1 VYVSHVSIMKIAPEV
16 GLASTEKMKPVI
28 EMTGKAVHAAWE
40 RF

>member
-1 VYVSHVSIMKIAPEV
+1 MKIAPEI
-16 GLASTEKMKPVI
+16 GLASAEGMKPVI